1 MQELNQMLTI
11 AGGLL
16 IARGDRVSIFSWLGA
31 RHSFRQVH
39 LAVGATALRDSH
51 RHLAGSIVLDRLHP
65 LGVLSWDDLA
75 HLLPPR

>member
-16 IARGDRVSIFSWLGA
+16 IARDDRVSIFSWLGA

-51 RHLAGSIVLDRLHP
+51 RHLDVGSIVLDRLHP
-65 LGVLSWDDLA
+65 LGGPIVG
-75 HLLPPR
+75 